1 MVQDVAT
8 SLPTNQFDE
17 PATTATRPQDSRRG
31 LFPTLLLLFFATGAC
46 ALVYQQLWVRLL
58 SLVFGV
64 TVYAVSTVL
73 ASFFAGLALGSY
85 VAGRLVDRARRP
97 LRWYGVAEIL
107 VGLAALATIAALS
120 GVERSY
126 VWMAGLLPDSVPTLT
141 VVRFILSFA
150 VLLVPATLMGA
161 SLPIVVR
168 SALVRS
174 GHLGERVSLLYAT
187 NTAGAIAGTL
197 VAGFWL
203 IGERG
208 LTFSFRLAAAVNIAV
223 GLVAVVG
230 SRVWETA
237 RRPVEPIRP
246 PDHTADRSE
255 AALSVGAR
263 RSVLAVFMIS
273 GFVSL
278 SLEVVWFR
286 VLVLYLESTTYAF
299 TIMLATV
306 LAGIALGSYLVAPLM
321 RLRIDWLKLLV
332 AAELAL
338 SVVALASLYF
348 LSKSAGVADSAR
360 DALGF
365 LSGDLQ
371 PMLVASALAILPT
384 TLLLGFA
391 FPIGVRLWTAAPGG
405 IAGDSGRRIGVF
417 YACNVAAGIAG
428 SVVAGFVLVPYLGAR
443 RSLVVLAALLL
454 ASGVIVLVV
463 SSSLRVSLAVAGA
476 SIGVFALMTVTVVP
490 NPYSAALAHRYPG
503 ERPIWQDEGAQT
515 TVSVHER
522 RDGSRLM
529 YLDGLPQA
537 SSTPDV
543 VQGHRLIGSLPMA
556 VHPRPDRALVIGL
569 GGGVTAGGASAFG
582 NRSVEVVELSSEVV
596 SGSRFFADLNG
607 DVVHRPNV
615 HVRVDDGRNY
625 LLTTDKKYDVITADI
640 ILPEHVGAGNL
651 WSVDYWRLTREALA
665 DDGIMVQW
673 IPMRYDA
680 EYKLIM
686 RSFLEVYPNAT
697 LWAGGYVMI
706 GSKRPFTLDP
716 AAFEHKLE
724 NPEARAALQADGI
737 PTFDA
742 LVSEYTAGPEEMRT
756 FAGTGP
762 LLTDDRPRLEYSRYL
777 DHRRRPLDVSPL
789 LAATDASEIAPLTR

>member
-1 MVQDVAT
+1 MAQDVAT
-8 SLPTNQFDE
+8 GLPTSKLE
-17 PATTATRPQDSRRG
+17 AAATIATRAPDRHRG

-46 ALVYQQLWVRLL
+46 GLVYQQLWVRLL

-85 VAGRLVDRARRP
+85 VAGRVIYRARRP
-97 LRWYGVAEIL
+97 LRWYGVAEIS
-107 VGLAALATIAALS
+107 VGATALGTVAALS
-120 GVERSY
+120 GVESVY
-126 VWMAGLLPDSVPTLT
+126 VWTADVLPDSVPTLT
-141 VVRFILSFA
+141 LVRFILSFA

-161 SLPIVVR
+161 SLPIVVQ

-187 NTAGAIAGTL
+187 NTAGAIAGAV

-208 LTFSFRLAAAVNIAV
+208 LAFSFRSAAAVNIAV
-223 GLVAVVG
+223 GIAAWLG
-230 SRVWETA
+230 SRAWERA
-237 RRPVEPIRP
+237 GSSPVEPMSPR
-246 PDHTADRSE
+246 DHAVDRYE
-255 AALSVGAR
+255 ATLSVAAR
-263 RSVLAVFMIS
+263 RSVLAVFTIS

-278 SLEVVWFR
+278 ALEVVWFR

-299 TIMLATV
+299 TIMLTTV

-321 RLRIDWLKLLV
+321 RLRIDWLKLLL

-338 SVVALASLYF
+338 SVVALTSLYL
-348 LSKSAGVADSAR
+348 LSKSAGAANSAR

-365 LSGDLQ
+365 LSSDLQ

-391 FPIGVRLWTAAPGG
+391 FPIGVRLWTATPRG
-405 IAGDSGRRIGVF
+405 IPDSGRRIGVF
-417 YACNVAAGIAG
+417 YACNVAAGIGG

-443 RSLVVLAALLL
+443 RSLVLLAALLL
-454 ASGVIVLVV
+454 ASGVLVLAV
-463 SSSLRVSLAVAGA
+463 STSLRLGLAVAGA
-476 SIGVFALMTVTVVP
+476 AIVVFALITVTVVP
-490 NPYSAALAHRYPG
+490 NPYTAALADRYPG
-503 ERPIWQDEGAQT
+503 ERLIWQAEGAQT
-515 TVSVHER
+515 TVSVHEG
-522 RDGSRLM
+522 RDGNRLM

-537 SSTPDV
+537 NSKPDV
-543 VQGHRLIGSLPMA
+543 VQGHRVIGSLPMA

-569 GGGVTAGGASAFG
+569 GGGVTAGGVSAFG

-596 SGSRFFADLNG
+596 SGSRFFADING
-607 DVVHRPNV
+607 DVAHRPNV
-615 HVRVDDGRNY
+615 HVRIDDGRNY

-665 DDGIMVQW
+665 EDGIMVQW

-697 LWAGGYVMI
+697 LWAGGYIMI

-737 PTFDA
+737 STFDA

-777 DHRRRPLDVSPL
+777 DHKRRPLDVSPL
-789 LAATDASEIAPLTR
+789 LAATDASEILPR